1 MRYLTCAF
9 ILICLVSCL
18 SLTAQTI
25 INPKIGLNYSRLADE
40 PSLGSAKTRSGFNIG
55 ADLRFGDRFQFMP
68 GVHYATH
75 GMAFEGTQD
84 PNSEDKISMHL
95 IKVPLTGNINVINGD
110 LFKLRVYGGF
120 VANFL
125 LKVDN
130 NNYIEKENLKPF
142 TGGIRFG
149 TGIDLGGLT
158 LDLNYEVG
166 VTDVFDGGIVPELLY
181 PKNTQN
187 NVISLSVGVRVNR

>member
-1 MRYLTCAF
+1 MRNITFLF
-9 ILICLVSCL
+9 FLSCFTL
-18 SLTAQTI
+18 SLSSSAQTV
-25 INPKIGLNYSRLADE
+25 INPKIGLNYSRLADD
-40 PSLGSAKTRSGFNIG
+40 PSIGSAKTRSGFNIG

-68 GVHYATH
+68 GIHYATH

-84 PNSEDKISMHL
+84 PDSEDKISMHL
-95 IKVPLTGNINVINGD
+95 IKIPLTGNINVINGD
-110 LFKLRVYGGF
+110 LLKLRVYGGF

-130 NNYIEKENLKPF
+130 NNYINKEDLKPF

-149 TGIDLGGLT
+149 TGLDLGGLT

-166 VTDVFDGGIVPELLY
+166 VTDVFDGGIVPNLLY

-187 NVISLSVGVRVNR
+187 NVLSIAVGVRVNR